1 MPLRRKATDEIW
13 DIARRRVSQHLCETI
28 GCEAG
33 QASGLA
39 KFLIEHAYEDDLI
52 SGAKSFTGSGGERQK
67 FIFAVFHKVGAAAAG
82 PRIISINPDDPQSDL
97 AELKLQKSNP
107 QNIIVSIHTL
117 VIDAWDGLL
126 NLPGEVEVWI
136 STSRRKMISL
146 LGEAD

>member
-1 MPLRRKATDEIW
+1 MPLRSNAMDEMW
-13 DIARRRVSQHLCETI
+13 NIARFQVSQHLSKI

-39 KFLIEHAYEDDLI
+39 RFLIDHAYEDLI

-67 FIFAVFHKVGAAAAG
+67 FIFAVFPKVGTAVGG

-107 QNIIVSIHTL
+107 QNIIVSVHTL
-117 VIDAWDGLL
+117 VIDAWDGHPK
-126 NLPGEVEVWI
+126 LPGEVEGWI
-136 STSRRKMISL
+136 STSRKKMISL
-146 LGEAD
+146 LGESD